1 MQVSIETLTGLER
14 RMTIEVSADEV
25 ESQVR
30 TRLQEAA
37 KTFNMKGF
45 RKGKVPVK
53 VIKNRFGEGVRQEVV
68 GEVMS
73 QSWVEAVTK
82 ENVKP
87 AGQPRIEPKN
97 LQEGENLEFV
107 AIFEVY
113 PEIELQDFSGITV
126 EKKNAEI
133 KDEDITK
140 MIETLREQ
148 RKSFKD
154 VERKSKEEDQVN
166 IDFTGTLDGEE
177 FDGGQ
182 AEGTNLIL
190 GSKRMIPGFEEGLVG
205 LSSGEE
211 KTLSLSFPEDYHNK
225 EMAGKAVEFAVKV
238 NKVSEPTLPELDD
251 EFFASFDVAEGGLEA
266 FKQEVSS
273 NMSRELKTASRTNIK
288 NQVIEGLLKIH
299 SVDVPKA
306 LTANEVNALRQ
317 QAMQQFGGG
326 QNIDPSML
334 PDDLFTEQAER
345 RVILSLV
352 MNEIVKK
359 NDLKPEADAVRA
371 LIEEMAESYEKP
383 EDVVKWYYSDKEQLA
398 NIEAMALEDAVIDMI
413 VNSAKVSESNVSYE
427 DALKPPVAAESDA
440 DAESAGDAGDAGD
453 KESKS
458 KAQAKSADAKAK
470 TKEEK
475 SEAETASVDSTEDE
489 DKDTSE

>member
-14 RMTIEVSADEV
+14 RMTIEVPADEV

-30 TRLQEAA
+30 SRLQEAA

-107 AIFEVY
+107 ATFEVY
-113 PEIELQDFSGITV
+113 PEIELQNFSGITV

-154 VERKSKEEDQVN
+154 VERKSKEDDQVN

-177 FDGGQ
+177 FDGGK
-182 AEGTNLIL
+182 AEGTNLVL

-225 EMAGKAVEFAVKV
+225 DMAGKAVEFAVKV

-266 FKQEVSS
+266 FKEEVSS

-299 SVDVPKA
+299 SA
-306 LTANEVNALRQ
+306 LKMGTIR
-317 QAMQQFGGG
+317 
-326 QNIDPSML
+326 PS
-334 PDDLFTEQAER
+334 
-345 RVILSLV
+345 
-352 MNEIVKK
+352 N
-359 NDLKPEADAVRA
+359 
-371 LIEEMAESYEKP
+371 EMAK
-383 EDVVKWYYSDKEQLA
+383 A
-398 NIEAMALEDAVIDMI
+398 NIL
-413 VNSAKVSESNVSYE
+413 
-427 DALKPPVAAESDA
+427 
-440 DAESAGDAGDAGD
+440 
-453 KESKS
+453 
-458 KAQAKSADAKAK
+458 
-470 TKEEK
+470 
-475 SEAETASVDSTEDE
+475 
-489 DKDTSE
+489 